1 MKSIA
6 SGLALVCLMTLQTG
20 CARTRLITQTQTIK
34 QFPPEVLMQP
44 CDIPAF
50 SGSTNA
56 DLVVYIERLIASL
69 RMCNAD
75 KSALREWAQ

>member
-1 MKSIA
+1 
-6 SGLALVCLMTLQTG
+6 
-20 CARTRLITQTQTIK
+20 
-34 QFPPEVLMQP
+34 MQP

-50 SGSTNA
+50 TGSTNA
-56 DLVVYIERLIASL
+56 DLVVYTERLIASL